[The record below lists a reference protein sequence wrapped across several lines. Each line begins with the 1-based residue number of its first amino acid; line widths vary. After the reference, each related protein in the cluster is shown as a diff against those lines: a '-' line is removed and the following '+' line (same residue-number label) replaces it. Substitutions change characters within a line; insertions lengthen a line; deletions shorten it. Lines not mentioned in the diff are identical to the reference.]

1 MGFWEELG
9 LINKK
14 DKLEFYN
21 KDLPKIAAKLKE
33 RGIKLREGRKLPLEH
48 KGEKYML
55 DDIVDIID
63 KFDIGIELGIIP
75 KK

>member
-33 RGIKLREGRKLPLEH
+33 RGI
-48 KGEKYML
+48 
-55 DDIVDIID
+55 
-63 KFDIGIELGIIP
+63 
-75 KK
+75 